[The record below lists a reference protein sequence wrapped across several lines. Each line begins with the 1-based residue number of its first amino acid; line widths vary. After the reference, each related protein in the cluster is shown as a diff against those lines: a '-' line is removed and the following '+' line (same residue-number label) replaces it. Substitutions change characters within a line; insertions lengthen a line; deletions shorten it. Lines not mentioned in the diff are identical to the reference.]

1 MITIDEETKYKTK
14 NITGVGFR
22 LIYNSMKVVALIEG
36 TEQTVTST
44 NHNAEERG
52 TKQAVLDRIDV
63 LGLKYEPSDMINPET
78 KLGE

>member
-1 MITIDEETKYKTK
+1 MITIDGETKYRTK

-22 LIYNSMKVVALIEG
+22 LVYNSIKVVALIKG

-44 NHNAEERG
+44 NHNAEEWG
-52 TKQAVLDRIDV
+52 TKQAVLNQIDA
-63 LGLKYEPSDMINPET
+63 LGLKYEPSDIINPET